1 VRSPQVMC
9 YLPAPQQRNMQ
20 KRKPGV
26 VRWIGVFRLIK
37 AILLLGIGLGAL
49 KFLHKDLGL
58 QIQEWFS
65 YWQVDPD
72 NRYLRSLVSK
82 VSRVDDRNLVLM
94 SVGTFFY
101 AGLFLVEGIGLLLL
115 KRWAEIFTV
124 IVTASFIPLEIYH
137 LTRQFSVM
145 KIMVILVNT
154 AIVVY
159 LLWRLRHEST
169 TKRR

>member
-1 VRSPQVMC
+1 
-9 YLPAPQQRNMQ
+9 
-20 KRKPGV
+20 
-26 VRWIGVFRLIK
+26 
-37 AILLLGIGLGAL
+37 
-49 KFLHKDLGL
+49 
-58 QIQEWFS
+58 
-65 YWQVDPD
+65 
-72 NRYLRSLVSK
+72 
-82 VSRVDDRNLVLM
+82 
-94 SVGTFFY
+94 VGTFFY